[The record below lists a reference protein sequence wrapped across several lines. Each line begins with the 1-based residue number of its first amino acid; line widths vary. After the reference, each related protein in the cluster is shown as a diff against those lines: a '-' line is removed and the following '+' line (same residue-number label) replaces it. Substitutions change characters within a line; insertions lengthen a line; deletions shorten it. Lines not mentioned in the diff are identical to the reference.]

1 MLKGKRILVGICGGI
16 AAYKSADLVSRLKKK
31 GACVK
36 VIMTKNA
43 GEFITPIT
51 LASLSGNKVATDMFS
66 CPQDWDIQHISLA
79 QWAEYIIIAPATA
92 NFIGKA
98 ASGIADDLLTTT
110 VMASKAMV
118 IAVPAMNTNMYNN
131 PIVGRN
137 IESLATHNGYL
148 FFGPASGHLACG
160 DTGTG
165 KMEEPTAIV
174 EYVERLT
181 NASRSYEGKTVLV
194 TAGPTREALDPV
206 RFLTNGSSGKMGY
219 SIAGAAAARG
229 ARVILISG
237 PTHLQPP
244 ASVEFVPVVSAVD
257 MYNAVMDSY
266 KECDIVIKTAA
277 VSDYRPAV
285 AYNHKMKKTQNEI
298 SLDMVR
304 NPDILA
310 QLGKDKGKR
319 ILVGFAAESIDIIE
333 YAKDKIK
340 KKNLDMIVANDITQE
355 GAGFNSNTNEGF
367 ILDSNGGMEQLT
379 RMDKMEMA
387 NIILDKIA
395 CLFGKDNQ

>member
-395 CLFGKDNQ
+395 CLFGKGNQ